1 MTPSERNRS
10 SFRTPQFRHLFGQRI
25 VVLKGGFGGGGMR
38 VESHVENA
46 GREAASDEVWAGIL
60 DRELGSV
67 RNTFRCANI
76 PAHSS
81 LDGWRARVLF

>member
-1 MTPSERNRS
+1 
-10 SFRTPQFRHLFGQRI
+10 
-25 VVLKGGFGGGGMR
+25 MR